1 MTDPRE
7 AYDAALHSAVL
18 HLLAALAVDGATP
31 GIQNRARL
39 LGDRLAE
46 ARGNLRVAAAR
57 EAVERGR

>member
-7 AYDAALHSAVL
+7 AYNDALHSAVL
-18 HLLAALAVDGATP
+18 HLLAALAVVGATP
-31 GIQNRARL
+31 AIQNRARQ

-57 EAVERGR
+57 ETAEAGR